1 MVVVMEPAATFE
13 EVQILLP
20 EPIHGRTHLS
30 GVLGIPEWWPTGER
44 IAVVIAHGGTSNY
57 QDPMIAAQCNGLTER
72 GYMTLRFNFPFAEAG
87 KRASSD
93 SPAILER
100 AYRAALNLLGRDI
113 DALPARL
120 LVGGVGIGGRVAAGL
135 VSDRLQ
141 ADGLFVL
148 GFPLHPQDKP
158 DQSDSE
164 VLFRCTT
171 PTLFIQGTRDRRCDG
186 RALRAA
192 LRRVG
197 APIQLYDVEEADSSF
212 NVPKKSDRTN
222 EQVHAE
228 IFSVLS
234 NWIARR
240 LA

>member
-13 EVQILLP
+13 EVQIPLP

-93 SPAILER
+93 SPAVLER
-100 AYRAALNLLGRDI
+100 AYRAALNLLGRDT

-141 ADGLFVL
+141 ADGFTFNIKVKRVSLVNHIQRLSRHRHDFVT
-148 GFPLHPQDKP
+148 
-158 DQSDSE
+158 DS
-164 VLFRCTT
+164 V
-171 PTLFIQGTRDRRCDG
+171 TLKHQ
-186 RALRAA
+186 
-192 LRRVG
+192 
-197 APIQLYDVEEADSSF
+197 
-212 NVPKKSDRTN
+212 
-222 EQVHAE
+222 
-228 IFSVLS
+228 
-234 NWIARR
+234 
-240 LA
+240 